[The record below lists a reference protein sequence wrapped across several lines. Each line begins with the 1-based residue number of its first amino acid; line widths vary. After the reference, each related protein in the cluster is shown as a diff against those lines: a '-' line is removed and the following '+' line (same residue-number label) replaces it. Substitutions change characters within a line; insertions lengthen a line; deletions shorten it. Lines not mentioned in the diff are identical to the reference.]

1 MLLIRFPV
9 SLSTIT
15 KNPSLVIVKTKLLI
29 NVGVNSELI
38 FCLQLIIPVSASIEK
53 NSLVLFFFSVSPA
66 FSIEIGVVDLNEA
79 LNQSESGIRS
89 KNILERRGRQKQ
101 QEFKL
106 EESELR
112 KLADELRNNPLLA
125 PKAKDEKQQEL
136 INRQQQMREKVRA
149 FEQEMRLE
157 ERRLSEAIFKEL
169 KTVIRSISINEK
181 LDLVLEKNAAQVI
194 LYMKE
199 DTTDLTQKVID
210 EYNALKKSGNE

>member
-1 MLLIRFPV
+1 MRYLLQIT
-9 SLSTIT
+9 TI
-15 KNPSLVIVKTKLLI
+15 
-29 NVGVNSELI
+29 
-38 FCLQLIIPVSASIEK
+38 
-53 NSLVLFFFSVSPA
+53 LFLFSVSQA

-112 KLADELRNNPLLA
+112 KIAEDLRNNPLLA
-125 PKAKDEKQQEL
+125 PKAKADKQQEL
-136 INRQQQMREKVRA
+136 ITRQQQLREKVRA

-169 KTVIRSISINEK
+169 KTVIRSISINQK

-194 LYMKE
+194 LFMKE

-210 EYNALKKSGNE
+210 DYNTLKKSGD

>member
-1 MLLIRFPV
+1 MKHLLQIT
-9 SLSTIT
+9 TI
-15 KNPSLVIVKTKLLI
+15 
-29 NVGVNSELI
+29 
-38 FCLQLIIPVSASIEK
+38 
-53 NSLVLFFFSVSPA
+53 FFLFSVSQA

-112 KLADELRNNPLLA
+112 KIADDLRNNPLLA
-125 PKAKDEKQQEL
+125 PKAKADKQQEL
-136 INRQQQMREKVRA
+136 ITRQQKLREKVRA

-181 LDLVLEKNAAQVI
+181 LDLVLEKNAAQII
-194 LYMKE
+194 LFMKE

>member
-1 MLLIRFPV
+1 MGIYLLRSMKYF
-9 SLSTIT
+9 LQIT
-15 KNPSLVIVKTKLLI
+15 
-29 NVGVNSELI
+29 
-38 FCLQLIIPVSASIEK
+38 
-53 NSLVLFFFSVSPA
+53 LVLIFFSVSPA

-79 LNQSESGIRS
+79 LNQSEPGIRS

-112 KLADELRNNPLLA
+112 KLADDLRNNPLLA
-125 PKAKDEKQQEL
+125 PKAKKDKQQEL
-136 INRQQQMREKVRA
+136 ITRQQQLREKVRA

-199 DTTDLTQKVID
+199 DTTEITQKVID
-210 EYNALKKSGNE
+210 EYNALKKSANE

>member
-1 MLLIRFPV
+1 MKYLLQIT
-9 SLSTIT
+9 TI
-15 KNPSLVIVKTKLLI
+15 
-29 NVGVNSELI
+29 
-38 FCLQLIIPVSASIEK
+38 
-53 NSLVLFFFSVSPA
+53 LFLFSVSQA

-112 KLADELRNNPLLA
+112 EIADDLRNNPLLA
-125 PKAKDEKQQEL
+125 PKAKVDKQQEL
-136 INRQQQMREKVRA
+136 ITRQQQLREKVRA

-199 DTTDLTQKVID
+199 DTKDITQKVID
-210 EYNALKKSGNE
+210 EYNALKKSINE

>member
-1 MLLIRFPV
+1 MKYLLQIT
-9 SLSTIT
+9 TI
-15 KNPSLVIVKTKLLI
+15 
-29 NVGVNSELI
+29 
-38 FCLQLIIPVSASIEK
+38 
-53 NSLVLFFFSVSPA
+53 LFLFSVSQA

-112 KLADELRNNPLLA
+112 KIADDLRNNPLLA
-125 PKAKDEKQQEL
+125 PKAKEDKQQEL
-136 INRQQQMREKVRA
+136 ITRQQQLQKKVRA

-210 EYNALKKSGNE
+210 DYNTLKKSGDK

>member
-1 MLLIRFPV
+1 MEIYLLRSMKFFLQI
-9 SLSTIT
+9 TI
-15 KNPSLVIVKTKLLI
+15 I
-29 NVGVNSELI
+29 
-38 FCLQLIIPVSASIEK
+38 
-53 NSLVLFFFSVSPA
+53 LFFCSVSPA
-66 FSIEIGVVDLNEA
+66 FSIEIGVVDLNKA
-79 LNQSESGIRS
+79 LNQSEPGIRS

-112 KLADELRNNPLLA
+112 KIADDLRNNPLLA
-125 PKAKDEKQQEL
+125 PKAKEDKEREL
-136 INRQQQMREKVRA
+136 ITRQQQLREKVRA

-181 LDLVLEKNAAQVI
+181 LDLVLEKNAAQII

-210 EYNALKKSGNE
+210 EYNALKKSGDE

>member
-1 MLLIRFPV
+1 MKYLLQIT
-9 SLSTIT
+9 TI
-15 KNPSLVIVKTKLLI
+15 
-29 NVGVNSELI
+29 
-38 FCLQLIIPVSASIEK
+38 
-53 NSLVLFFFSVSPA
+53 LFLCSVSQA

-112 KLADELRNNPLLA
+112 KIADDLRNNPLLA
-125 PKAKDEKQQEL
+125 PKAKADKQQEL
-136 INRQQQMREKVRA
+136 ITRQQQLREKVRA

-169 KTVIRSISINEK
+169 KTVIRSISINQK

-194 LYMKE
+194 LFMKE

-210 EYNALKKSGNE
+210 DYNTLKKSGDK

>member
-1 MLLIRFPV
+1 MGIYLLRSMKF
-9 SLSTIT
+9 
-15 KNPSLVIVKTKLLI
+15 
-29 NVGVNSELI
+29 
-38 FCLQLIIPVSASIEK
+38 FLQI
-53 NSLVLFFFSVSPA
+53 SLVLFFFSVSPA

-112 KLADELRNNPLLA
+112 KIANDLRNNPLLS
-125 PKAKDEKQQEL
+125 PKAKEEKQQEL
-136 INRQQQMREKVRA
+136 ITRQQQLREKVRA

-199 DTTDLTQKVID
+199 DTTEITQKVID

>member
-1 MLLIRFPV
+1 MEIYLFRSMKFFLQI
-9 SLSTIT
+9 TI
-15 KNPSLVIVKTKLLI
+15 I
-29 NVGVNSELI
+29 
-38 FCLQLIIPVSASIEK
+38 
-53 NSLVLFFFSVSPA
+53 LFFCSVSPA
-66 FSIEIGVVDLNEA
+66 FPIEIGVVDLNKA
-79 LNQSESGIRS
+79 LNQSEPGIRS

-101 QEFKL
+101 QEIKL

-112 KLADELRNNPLLA
+112 KIADDLRNNPLLA
-125 PKAKDEKQQEL
+125 PKAKEDKEREL
-136 INRQQQMREKVRA
+136 ITRQQQLREKVRA

-210 EYNALKKSGNE
+210 EYNALKKSGDE

>member
-1 MLLIRFPV
+1 MKYLLQIT
-9 SLSTIT
+9 TI
-15 KNPSLVIVKTKLLI
+15 
-29 NVGVNSELI
+29 
-38 FCLQLIIPVSASIEK
+38 
-53 NSLVLFFFSVSPA
+53 LFLFSFSQA

-112 KLADELRNNPLLA
+112 KIAEDLRNNPLLA
-125 PKAKDEKQQEL
+125 PKAKADKQQEL
-136 INRQQQMREKVRA
+136 ITRQQQLREKVRA

-169 KTVIRSISINEK
+169 KTVIRSISINQK

-194 LYMKE
+194 LFMKE

-210 EYNALKKSGNE
+210 DYNTLKKSGDE

>member
-1 MLLIRFPV
+1 MEIYLLRSMKFFLQI
-9 SLSTIT
+9 TI
-15 KNPSLVIVKTKLLI
+15 I
-29 NVGVNSELI
+29 
-38 FCLQLIIPVSASIEK
+38 
-53 NSLVLFFFSVSPA
+53 LFFCSVSPA
-66 FSIEIGVVDLNEA
+66 FSIEIGVVDLNKA
-79 LNQSESGIRS
+79 LNQSEPGIRS

-106 EESELR
+106 EESEMR
-112 KLADELRNNPLLA
+112 KIADDLRNNPLLA
-125 PKAKDEKQQEL
+125 PKAKEDKEREL
-136 INRQQQMREKVRA
+136 ITRQQQLREKVRA

-210 EYNALKKSGNE
+210 EYNALKKSRDD

>member
-1 MLLIRFPV
+1 MKYLLQIT
-9 SLSTIT
+9 TI
-15 KNPSLVIVKTKLLI
+15 
-29 NVGVNSELI
+29 
-38 FCLQLIIPVSASIEK
+38 
-53 NSLVLFFFSVSPA
+53 LFLCSVSQA

-112 KLADELRNNPLLA
+112 KIADDLRNNPLLA
-125 PKAKDEKQQEL
+125 PKAKADKQQEL
-136 INRQQQMREKVRA
+136 ITRQQQLREKVRV

-194 LYMKE
+194 LFMKE

-210 EYNALKKSGNE
+210 DYNTLKKSGDK

>member
-1 MLLIRFPV
+1 MKYFLQI
-9 SLSTIT
+9 TI
-15 KNPSLVIVKTKLLI
+15 I
-29 NVGVNSELI
+29 
-38 FCLQLIIPVSASIEK
+38 
-53 NSLVLFFFSVSPA
+53 LFIFSVSPA

-79 LNQSESGIRS
+79 LNQSEAGIRS
-89 KNILERRGRQKQ
+89 KNVLERRGRQKQ

-112 KLADELRNNPLLA
+112 KIAEDLRNNPLLA
-125 PKAKDEKQQEL
+125 PNAKADKQQEL
-136 INRQQQMREKVRA
+136 ITRQQQLREKVRA

-199 DTTDLTQKVID
+199 NTTDLTQKVID
-210 EYNALKKSGNE
+210 QYNALKKSGNE

>member
-1 MLLIRFPV
+1 MLFFFRLLELMRIYLHRSMNFIIKI
-9 SLSTIT
+9 TII
-15 KNPSLVIVKTKLLI
+15 L
-29 NVGVNSELI
+29 
-38 FCLQLIIPVSASIEK
+38 
-53 NSLVLFFFSVSPA
+53 FFSVSSA
-66 FSIEIGVVDLNEA
+66 FSIEIGVVDLNKA
-79 LNQSESGIRS
+79 LNQSEPGIRS

-125 PKAKDEKQQEL
+125 PKAKDDKQQEL
-136 INRQQQMREKVRA
+136 ITRQQQLREKVRA

-169 KTVIRSISINEK
+169 KTVIRSISINEN

-194 LYMKE
+194 LYMKQ
-199 DTTDLTQKVID
+199 DTTELTQKVID
-210 EYNALKKSGNE
+210 EYNALKNSGNE

>member
-1 MLLIRFPV
+1 MEIYLLRSMKFFLQI
-9 SLSTIT
+9 TI
-15 KNPSLVIVKTKLLI
+15 I
-29 NVGVNSELI
+29 
-38 FCLQLIIPVSASIEK
+38 
-53 NSLVLFFFSVSPA
+53 LFFCSVSPA
-66 FSIEIGVVDLNEA
+66 FSIEIGVVDLNKA
-79 LNQSESGIRS
+79 LNQSEPGIRS

-106 EESELR
+106 EDSELR
-112 KLADELRNNPLLA
+112 KIADDLRNNPLLA
-125 PKAKDEKQQEL
+125 PKAKEDKEREL
-136 INRQQQMREKVRA
+136 ITRQQQLREKVRA

-210 EYNALKKSGNE
+210 EYNALKKSGDE

>member
-1 MLLIRFPV
+1 MKYLFA
-9 SLSTIT
+9 
-15 KNPSLVIVKTKLLI
+15 
-29 NVGVNSELI
+29 I
-38 FCLQLIIPVSASIEK
+38 FALASFSMFTQASA
-53 NSLVLFFFSVSPA
+53 F
-66 FSIEIGVVDLNEA
+66 EIGVVDLNQA

-112 KLADELRNNPLLA
+112 KLAEDLRNNPLLT
-125 PKAKDEKQQEL
+125 PKAKSKKEQEL
-136 INRQQQMREKVRA
+136 IARQQQLREKVRSI
-149 FEQEMRLE
+149 EQEMRLE
-157 ERRLSEAIFKEL
+157 ERRLTEVIFKEL
-169 KTVIRSISINEK
+169 KTVIRSISIKEK

-210 EYNALKKSGNE
+210 EYNELKQDGGS

>member
-1 MLLIRFPV
+1 MKYFLQI
-9 SLSTIT
+9 TI
-15 KNPSLVIVKTKLLI
+15 V
-29 NVGVNSELI
+29 
-38 FCLQLIIPVSASIEK
+38 
-53 NSLVLFFFSVSPA
+53 FFFCWVSPA

-79 LNQSESGIRS
+79 LNQSEAGIRS

-125 PKAKDEKQQEL
+125 PKAKEEKRQEL
-136 INRQQQMREKVRA
+136 LTRQQQLRESVRA

-181 LDLVLEKNAAQVI
+181 LDLVLEKNAAQII

-199 DTTDLTQKVID
+199 ETTDLTQKVID
-210 EYNALKKSGNE
+210 GYNALKKSGNQ